1 MASSGKVW
9 IDDVGVMG
17 TETSEDVYGE
27 HPEAPREGEPGG
39 EDAEGSQEGGR
50 APRLC
55 GNMPGIVLV
64 VLFGA
69 VWMRKR
75 KI

>member
-1 MASSGKVW
+1 MDDLGVQGK
-9 IDDVGVMG
+9 
-17 TETSEDVYGE
+17 ETSEDVQGE
-27 HPEAPREGEPGG
+27 HPEAPMEGEPGG
-39 EDAEGSQEGGR
+39 EEAEGSQEGGR

-55 GNMPGIVLV
+55 GNMPGIVFV